1 MDLSNVRIREH
12 FGLVSNNTH
21 TGQFSFLISPPKNR
35 SGLEKHDYILLDHPL
50 FGDVCQILAVITDIT
65 SYEEVAGGSSI
76 GDKMGKMLATAEIV
90 GYVDLRNENKPL
102 IEVLVPPNPGGR
114 VYVPLKKFLE
124 DILNRNTKGDTFK
137 APIEIGMF
145 ESSSAEDQENQ
156 GRIKYFLDAQDLTS
170 KHTLIAAGP
179 GAGKTRLGKL
189 LLQEISSK
197 ISAQIILFDSYNEYS
212 NIVEAGKKVEIN
224 GKTDKD
230 SLSRMIKKGSIA
242 VLNAQGME
250 LEEKRSFFLESLQI
264 ILELRLENKISP
276 LFIIIEEAENLKGEV
291 LNQAVVEGRKIGI
304 SICLLTTNP
313 SDLGSKTLSQMGY
326 QIIGKTT
333 NKEDI
338 AYLSNISGATN
349 EPTDLAVG
357 EWIISGISNNR
368 PTKVRLI

>member
-21 TGQFSFLISPPKNR
+21 TGQFTFLISPPKNR

-124 DILNRNTKGDTFK
+124 DILNRNTKGETFK

-145 ESSSAEDQENQ
+145 ENSSAEDQENQ
-156 GRIKYFLDAQDLTS
+156 GRIKCFLDVQDLTS

-179 GAGKTRLGKL
+179 GAGKTHLGKL

-212 NIVEAGKKVEIN
+212 NVIKTAKVEIN
-224 GKTDKD
+224 GKTDRD
-230 SLSRMIKKGSIA
+230 SLSKMIKKGSVT

-264 ILELRLENKISP
+264 ILKLRLENKITS
-276 LFIIIEEAENLKGEV
+276 LFLIIEEAENLKGEV

-313 SDLGSKTLSQMGY
+313 SDLEGKILSQMGY

-333 NKEDI
+333 NKEDT
-338 AYLSNISGATN
+338 AYLSSIAGTTN
-349 EPTDLAVG
+349 KPADLAVG

-368 PTKVRLI
+368 PTKVRLN